1 MPADL
6 SDEVSDRVRKLAIQ
20 AFDAIDGEGLS
31 RIDVFVTGDDIL
43 INEINTM
50 PGFTSMS
57 MFPRMWSH
65 TGVEYPEL
73 VDTLIQDA
81 LRRGTGLR

>member
-6 SDEVSDRVRKLAIQ
+6 SPELSERVRQLAIE

-31 RIDVFVTGDDIL
+31 RVDVFVAGEDIL

-50 PGFTSMS
+50 PGFTSVS

-73 VDTLIQDA
+73 VDTLVQDA